1 MKNNGLYGIDNRLCW
16 QQSPTLECP
25 IGFVRIQI
33 AAAGLNRADL
43 LQKVGKYPPPQ
54 GVTDVL
60 GLECSGIITE
70 TNQVSNWQIGDKVCA
85 LLAGGAMATEAIIDA
100 RHLLPVPN
108 TLSLLEAAVIPEVYA
123 TAWLNL
129 YHIAQLKPQEK
140 VLIHAGAGGVGSAAI
155 QLCKAFNNPCWV
167 SVGSQARLDYC
178 LSMGAQGGVIRT
190 ENLAEL
196 AQSAPFDVILD
207 PVGANYISLN
217 TDLINTDGR
226 WVMLAIMG
234 GHKAELN
241 LAKLLAKR
249 IQITGSTLRSRSD
262 DFKAELIQE
271 LTAKVWPLF
280 DRKQLSP
287 CLAKTF
293 LIIEAEQAF
302 QTLSANQI
310 NGKIALVIND
320 KL

>member
-1 MKNNGLYGIDNRLCW
+1 MQNNGLYTVDNRLCW
-16 QQSPTLECP
+16 QQSPVLDCP
-25 IGFVRIQI
+25 AGFVRVQI

-54 GVTDVL
+54 GVTHIL

-70 TNQVSNWQIGDKVCA
+70 TNQVSNWQVGDKVCA

-100 RHLLPVPN
+100 RHLLPVPPS
-108 TLSLLEAAVIPEVYA
+108 LSLLEAAVIPEVYA

-140 VLIHAGAGGVGSAAI
+140 ALIHAGAGGVGSAAI
-155 QLCKAFNNPCWV
+155 QLCQAFSNPCWV

-178 LSMGAQGGVIRT
+178 LSLGAQGGVIRT

-196 AQSAPFDVILD
+196 AQFAPFDVILD
-207 PVGANYISLN
+207 PVGADYVSLN
-217 TDLINTDGR
+217 TDLINIDGR
-226 WVMLAIMG
+226 WVILAIMG
-234 GHKAELN
+234 GHQAEVN

-249 IQITGSTLRSRSD
+249 IQITGSTLRSRSN

-271 LTAKVWPLF
+271 LKERVWSLF
-280 DRKQLSP
+280 DSKQLSP

-293 LIIEAEQAF
+293 PIEEAEQAF